1 MRRGTEAQGT
11 LLGRAGPGAKGGAT
25 PFRVSHLYLH
35 VPFCTGRCAYCAF
48 VSGPPPERPE
58 AYVDT
63 LLREAKARGVALGSL
78 ETLYCGGGTPA
89 LLGERGFVRLRES
102 CLFSLSEGAE
112 WTVELH
118 PAAVTPGLVRTLA
131 DLGVTR
137 LSLGVQAL
145 DDAVLARCN
154 RRHTVRQALEAL
166 EIARAAIPD
175 TGIDLIA
182 GLPGVSPNLWRETLR
197 RVAALGLPHLSVY
210 ALSVEPES
218 VWGRQGLPPLDPDW
232 LCDAVAEAHTTL
244 AAVGLR
250 RYETSNYALPGHVCR
265 HNLNTWHGG
274 DYLGLGR
281 GAASRLGLTRRH
293 GDGTEETLS
302 VLDDALERSLTA
314 LRLDTG
320 LDPEAAAR
328 RFPVLAPLLPR
339 WRTLLG
345 QARAH
350 GLLDARNAPTPRGH
364 EVLDALERM
373 LLG

>member
-1 MRRGTEAQGT
+1 MRRGTEA
-11 LLGRAGPGAKGGAT
+11 LEPLAGRAVPGAKGGTT

-58 AYVDT
+58 TYVDM
-63 LLREAKARGVALGSL
+63 LLREAKARGVALGPL

-102 CLFSLSEGAE
+102 CLFSLSEGTE

-118 PAAVTPGLVRTLA
+118 PAAVTSGLVRTLS

-182 GLPGVSPNLWRETLR
+182 GLPGVSLDLWRETLR

-218 VWGRQGLPPLDPDW
+218 VWGRQGLPPPDPDR
-232 LCDAVAEAHTTL
+232 LCDAVAEAHATL
-244 AAVGLR
+244 AAAGLR
-250 RYETSNYALPGHVCR
+250 RYETSNYALPGHACR

-320 LDPEAAAR
+320 FDPEAAAR

-345 QARAH
+345 QARTH